1 LPSKIITGNN
11 QDSIAVYREASVRKK
26 VGSHILALM
35 AEKRSFFRYYW
46 LRFYF
51 VISKNI
57 IYRIEALPPKKPG
70 FLPNLGAAT
79 RLFVKKPGFD
89 APVRSRTNLLTLD

>member
-11 QDSIAVYREASVRKK
+11 QDSIAVDIDASVKKK
-26 VGSHILALM
+26 VGSHILTLM
-35 AEKRSFFRYYW
+35 AEKRSVFRYYW

-57 IYRIEALPPKKPG
+57 VYRIEALPPKKPG
-70 FLPNLGAAT
+70 FLPNLG
-79 RLFVKKPGFD
+79 V
-89 APVRSRTNLLTLD
+89 